1 MKKMLAAASVLL
13 LAGCGIPLDDAP
25 REPDNPRPYRS
36 GTATAPGV
44 GSALERLCLV
54 KDDKIARTLRRVA
67 TARTPAEQLLDL
79 FGGPNAGEQA
89 DGYTS
94 ALAGT
99 GITPRLSLEGA
110 AATVEIGDWAEHGNR
125 SDEVLAFGQIVCT
138 LTTRPEIGT
147 VRFTSGGEP
156 LSVPRADLSLSDG
169 PLTIVD
175 YDDLIAS

>member
-1 MKKMLAAASVLL
+1 MRSLPAVVLVVL
-13 LAGCGIPLDDAP
+13 LAGCGIPLDEQP

-36 GTATAPGV
+36 GTPTAPGV

-54 KDDKIARTLRRVA
+54 RENLIVRTLRRVP
-67 TARTPAEQLLDL
+67 TARTPSEQLVDL

-99 GITPRLSLEGA
+99 GITPVLTLDGA

-138 LTTRPEIGT
+138 LTSRPEIGT
-147 VRFTSGGEP
+147 VSFTSAGEP
-156 LSVPRADLSLSDG
+156 LSVPREDLSLSG
-169 PLTIVD
+169 APLTIVD
-175 YDDLIAS
+175 YDELIES